1 MIFLH
6 ILSLINI
13 KWLQKLK
20 KGRIPVFRYIY
31 KKGVINLLKRF
42 FLVLLTLIMSI
53 VVILAAAKDSPGDN
67 VISFD
72 EPRILMISIGI
83 VVFLFIPPL
92 AMSFFGNSVV
102 RIISGVYQCFIVLTF
117 LGLIPIGF
125 LIPNG
130 FLTILVSIAGTLVSI
145 TSVVVTLLIDRNKE
159 VK

>member
-1 MIFLH
+1 MICR
-6 ILSLINI
+6 
-13 KWLQKLK
+13 K
-20 KGRIPVFRYIY
+20 KRIPVFTKIY
-31 KKGVINLLKRF
+31 KKGVITMLKRF

-53 VVILAAAKDSPGDN
+53 VVMLVAAKNSPGDN

-92 AMSFFGNSVV
+92 VMSFFGNWVV

-130 FLTILVSIAGTLVSI
+130 ILTIIASILGTVVSI
-145 TSVVVTLLIDRNKE
+145 TSVVVTFLIDRK
-159 VK
+159 

>member
-1 MIFLH
+1 M
-6 ILSLINI
+6 
-13 KWLQKLK
+13 
-20 KGRIPVFRYIY
+20 
-31 KKGVINLLKRF
+31 LKRF

>member
-1 MIFLH
+1 M
-6 ILSLINI
+6 
-13 KWLQKLK
+13 
-20 KGRIPVFRYIY
+20 
-31 KKGVINLLKRF
+31 LKRF

-53 VVILAAAKDSPGDN
+53 VVILVAAKYSPGDN

-92 AMSFFGNSVV
+92 AMSFFGNSVI

-117 LGLIPIGF
+117 LGMIPIGF

-130 FLTILVSIAGTLVSI
+130 FLTILVSIVGTLVSI
-145 TSVVVTLLIDRNKE
+145 TSVVVTFLIGRNKG
-159 VK
+159 VKS